1 MHSGKTYAAAYIA
14 QSRRRRQAPVAVI
27 IMFQL
32 SSH

>member
-1 MHSGKTYAAAYIA
+1 MHSGKTYAAAYLA
-14 QSRRRRQAPVAVI
+14 QSRRRQAPAAVI